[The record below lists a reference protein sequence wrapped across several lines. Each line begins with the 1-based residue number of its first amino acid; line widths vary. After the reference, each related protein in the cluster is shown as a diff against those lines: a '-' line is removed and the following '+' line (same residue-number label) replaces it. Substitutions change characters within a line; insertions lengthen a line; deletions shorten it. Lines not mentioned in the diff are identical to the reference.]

1 MSLQR
6 AMKYSAGTIAYP
18 GAAKAS
24 PAFLIPM
31 SSRFLKVLWLYL
43 SGTFVVTGGTGAGT
57 LNPDGAVNLIQQVVV
72 KRNGRPIKA
81 GMGATFLR
89 VANRY
94 YNVAGRNAG
103 ITAKTA
109 ASYPFTAIVPIM
121 FEAVGS
127 ISPLDTYLDE
137 RLAGQ
142 NLELDITWGDG
153 TSLISGSDATSLT
166 FTNTQVE
173 VFVSDTAPFQ
183 LKAPFWTFDESET
196 LVTPVGTSSKTLLNI
211 NWTKQQIV
219 RGILLQATD
228 GGVVSDAILK
238 HVTLLINGNS
248 DKPWDFINADFSR
261 GVADALFKQQFADA
275 VGYYHLE
282 LAELTAGGLSMVGST
297 GLGARLPKGT
307 DINTLQLQLDTVA
320 GAGVTQITAHVLAH
334 IPPSGYAQASTS

>member
-6 AMKYSAGTIAYP
+6 AMKYSAGSIAYP

-31 SSRFLKVLWLYL
+31 GSRFLKVLWLYL
-43 SGTFVVTGGTGAGT
+43 SGTFVITGGTGAGT

-81 GMGATFLR
+81 GDGATFLR

-94 YNVAGRNAG
+94 YNVLGRNAG

-109 ASYPFTAIVPIM
+109 GSYPFTAAVPIM

-127 ISPLDTYLDE
+127 ISPTDTYLDE

-153 TSLISGSDATSLT
+153 TSLIAGSDGALS

-173 VFVSDTAPFQ
+173 VFVTDTAPFKLQ
-183 LKAPFWTFDESET
+183 APFWTFDESET

-211 NWTKQQIV
+211 NWTNQQIV
-219 RGILLQATD
+219 RGILLKATD

-238 HVTLLINGNS
+238 HITVLINGNT

-261 GVADALFKQQFADA
+261 TVADAQFRQQFADS
-275 VGYYHLE
+275 VGYYHIE
-282 LAELTAGGLSMVGST
+282 LAELSKGGLSMVGST
-297 GLGARLPKGT
+297 GLGAKLPPGSN
-307 DINTLQLQLDTVA
+307 INTLQLQLDTVA
-320 GAGVTQITAHVLAH
+320 GAGVTQIVAH
-334 IPPSGYAQASTS
+334 IIAHLPPSAYAQAMS